1 MGLQRYLKI
10 AIYQIFALSS
20 YEMGKIKTSNSF
32 INLKLHLL
40 RYGRVF
46 VVYDRNVE
54 AYLEKFASGKPSMA
68 ITADEAHKTIDTV
81 LEICRWLMSQGADRK
96 SVVLAV
102 GGGVT
107 SDMVGF
113 AAAIYKRGI
122 AYINIPTTLLAM
134 VDAGIG
140 GKTGVN
146 IDGCKNQIGVFKQPE
161 FTYIY
166 PKFLSTL
173 PEREL
178 LSGAAEMIKTF
189 IIRDDGNY
197 EKALKLFSQPFDIDA
212 AEPLIETAAKV
223 KADIVKKDEF
233 ETGRRRVLNLGH
245 TYGHA
250 VEWWQRTNGVA
261 DPYTHGEAV
270 AIGMVRAAVR
280 SEALGVAKPGLADKI
295 RADLAFCGLPT
306 EMPCSDEELEQAVR
320 QDKKSEDGKI
330 HFVLIRDI
338 GNVTVKKI

>member
-1 MGLQRYLKI
+1 
-10 AIYQIFALSS
+10 
-20 YEMGKIKTSNSF
+20 MGKIKVSGSF
-32 INLKLHLL
+32 SSLKFHLL

-54 AYLEKFASGKPSMA
+54 SYLEKVASGKPAMA
-68 ITADEAHKTIDTV
+68 IDADEAHKTMDTV
-81 LEICRWLMSQGADRK
+81 MEICRWLMAQGADRK

-146 IDGCKNQIGVFKQPE
+146 VDGCKNQIGVFKQPE
-161 FTYIY
+161 FTYIC
-166 PKFLSTL
+166 PRFLSTL
-173 PEREL
+173 PEREIR
-178 LSGAAEMIKTF
+178 SGAAEMIKTF
-189 IIRDDGNY
+189 IIRDEGNY
-197 EKALKLFSQPFDIDA
+197 DKALKLFSEPFDIAA
-212 AEPLIETAAKV
+212 AEPLIAAAAKV
-223 KADIVKKDEF
+223 KADIVRKDEF
-233 ETGRRRVLNLGH
+233 ETGGRRVLNLGH

-250 VEWWQRTNGVA
+250 VEWWQLTTGA
-261 DPYTHGEAV
+261 PDPYTHGEAV
-270 AIGMVRAAVR
+270 AIGLVRAAVK
-280 SEALGVAKPGLADKI
+280 SEALGVAKSGLAEKI
-295 RADLAFCGLPT
+295 RADLSYCGLPT
-306 EMPCSDEELEQAVR
+306 EMPCSDAEIEEALR
-320 QDKKSEDGKI
+320 QDKKSESGKI
-330 HFVLIRDI
+330 HFVLIKSI

>member
-1 MGLQRYLKI
+1 M
-10 AIYQIFALSS
+10 A
-20 YEMGKIKTSNSF
+20 KIKVSNSF
-32 INLKLHLL
+32 GNLRLQLL

-54 AYLEKFASGKPSMA
+54 GYLEKFVSGKPSMA
-68 ITADEAHKTIDTV
+68 ITADEEHKTMDTV
-81 LEICRWLMSQGADRK
+81 LDICRWLMAQGADRK
-96 SVVLAV
+96 AVVLAV

-122 AYINIPTTLLAM
+122 ACINIPTTLLAM

-146 IDGCKNQIGVFKQPE
+146 VDGCKNQIGVFKQPE

-166 PKFLSTL
+166 PKFLATL

-178 LSGAAEMIKTF
+178 RSGAAEMIKTF
-189 IIRDDGNY
+189 IIKDEGNY
-197 EKALKLFSQPFDIDA
+197 EKALKLFSQPFDIAA
-212 AEPLIETAAKV
+212 AEPLIAAAAKV
-223 KADIVKKDEF
+223 KADIVKKDTF
-233 ETGRRRVLNLGH
+233 ETGKRRVLNLGH

-280 SEALGVAKPGLADKI
+280 SEALGVAKPGLAEKI
-295 RADLAFCGLPT
+295 RADLSYCGLPT
-306 EMPCSDEELEQAVR
+306 EMPCSDAELDEAIR
-320 QDKKSEDGKI
+320 QDKKSEDGRI
-330 HFVLIRDI
+330 HFVLIKEI